1 MVKLFNLFTLDLNDL
16 RIKDIANQEI
26 SLTDNFYCIFLINDQ
41 IPLETI
47 EIDLQLTDRHTIIII
62 IIIIS

>member
-1 MVKLFNLFTLDLNDL
+1 MLKLFNLFTLDLNDL